1 MLMRSFAI
9 AAVTAASFVTGFQA
23 QAASETLNY
32 TVTRDGSSIGTHS
45 VAIDTNGANTQ
56 VEVNTD
62 IEVKVLFVTAYQFK
76 HESKEVWNAG
86 QLVSLNSTTNDD
98 GTDKALNVKAENGK
112 ITADSTVQGQE
123 RRQHADATT
132 LPASLWNPETVK
144 QSALLNTLD
153 GVVMKVQVEDK
164 GMENVSAGGSD
175 VSAHRY
181 SITGEL
187 TRDLWFDAKGRLVR
201 MQFPDKT
208 NSEIVYA
215 LD

>member
-9 AAVTAASFVTGFQA
+9 AAVTAVSFATGFQA
-23 QAASETLNY
+23 QAANETLNF
-32 TVTRDGSSIGTHS
+32 TVTRDGSEIGTHS
-45 VAIDTNGANTQ
+45 VAINTDGANTQ

-76 HESKEVWNAG
+76 HKSKEVWNAG

-132 LPASLWNPETVK
+132 LPASLWNPATVK
-144 QSALLNTLD
+144 QAALLNTLD
-153 GVVMKVQVEDK
+153 GVLMKIQVEDK
-164 GMENVSAGGSD
+164 GMEDVTASGSSVSAR
-175 VSAHRY
+175 RY
-181 SITGEL
+181 SLTGEL

-201 MQFPDKT
+201 VQFPDKT